1 MTLVT
6 SLRIDTAIQPAS
18 YLRWLLYVSL
28 AAIMIVLAWLASLAF
43 WQYLLIF
50 IVSAAVASY
59 LAISRPTILHLSQ
72 PPLGQR
78 MDKQW
83 QLLMRTGRGDE
94 LWQAHLISVN
104 RYQWVMVFEFSIVE
118 PYQRSLSMTIFR
130 DQVSHGEWR
139 ELSILANINKG

>member
-18 YLRWLLYVSL
+18 YLRGLLYVSL
-28 AAIMIVLAWLASLAF
+28 AAIMIVLTWLAPLAF

-59 LAISRPTILHLSQ
+59 LSISRPSILHLSQ
-72 PPLGQR
+72 PPLDQR

-83 QLLMRTGRGDE
+83 QLLIQTSRGDE
-94 LWQAHLISVN
+94 LWQAQLLSTHY
-104 RYQWVMVFEFSIVE
+104 YQWAINLEFNIVE
-118 PYQRSLSMTIFR
+118 PYQRPLSITIFR
-130 DQVSHGEWR
+130 DQVSPEEWR
-139 ELSILANINKG
+139 TLSVLANINKD

>member
-6 SLRIDTAIQPAS
+6 SLRIDTAIQPTS

-43 WQYLLIF
+43 WQHLLIF

-104 RYQWVMVFEFSIVE
+104 RYQWAMVFEFSIVE

-130 DQVSHGEWR
+130 DQVSLEQWR